1 MEKFHVLH
9 MFTSAP
15 NLSPFDA
22 NMAADAGWH
31 TLVPYTSLA
40 LEDVPALVQDAMFS
54 RSPSGLKR
62 TGIFIGGRD
71 AGVALEMLEQA
82 RKVMFPPFQMSVF
95 ADPSGAFTTAAGMIA
110 AVEARLRRDHD
121 TDWRGADVLILGG
134 TGPVGLAA
142 AILASQLGSSVTIMS
157 RSAQRAEAAADKCRA
172 YAGDGAAPAGGSL
185 AAAAEADK
193 AARLAQADVVLATAA
208 AGIEMLS
215 ADEIAGAPLLKVA
228 ADVNAVPPSGVAG
241 LKAHHDGEPLAGS
254 RSGAVGVGA
263 LAIGNV
269 KYQVQHRL
277 LKSMHESDE
286 PLYLHYESACEAA
299 RAYAVQRA

>member
-31 TLVPYTSLA
+31 TLVPYTSLT

-71 AGVALEMLEQA
+71 PGVALEMLERA

-110 AVEARLRRDHD
+110 AVESRLRRDHD
-121 TDWRGADVLILGG
+121 SDWQGADTLILGG

-157 RSAQRAEAAADKCRA
+157 RSAQRAEAAVDQCRA
-172 YAGDGAAPAGGSL
+172 YASEGAASAGGSL
-185 AAAAEADK
+185 AAAADADK
-193 AARLAQADVVLATAA
+193 AARLARADVVLATAA
-208 AGIEMLS
+208 AGVEMLS
-215 ADEIAGAPLLKVA
+215 ADEVAGAPRLKVA

-241 LKAHHDGEPLAGS
+241 LEARHDGEPLAAS
-254 RSGAVGVGA
+254 KSGAVGVGA
-263 LAIGNV
+263 LAIGNI

-277 LKSMHESDE
+277 LKSMRESDE